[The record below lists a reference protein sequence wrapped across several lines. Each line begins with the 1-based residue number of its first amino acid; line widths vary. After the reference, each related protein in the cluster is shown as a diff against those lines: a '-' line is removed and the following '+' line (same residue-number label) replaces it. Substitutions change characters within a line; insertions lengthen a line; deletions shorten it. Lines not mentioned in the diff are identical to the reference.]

1 MKCAITALDPISK
14 SATKVNVKLDLTER
28 KIMYVALV

>member
-14 SATKVNVKLDLTER
+14 STTKVNVKLDLTER
-28 KIMYVALV
+28 KIIYVVHV